1 MLDYSIWNE
10 KAQVLKD
17 IFWRKKKQLNLQL
30 EKEGIRLFLLKA
42 LFLLSLLRKDDCL
55 SIQNHEVL
63 FENHDANGYEDKFC
77 CSFLLSSVTVLFPLL
92 IVSVIKCAPKR
103 LLAPLKIGF

>member
-1 MLDYSIWNE
+1 MKKRRYWKTFFE
-10 KAQVLKD
+10 E
-17 IFWRKKKQLNLQL
+17 KKQLNLQL

-42 LFLLSLLRKDDCL
+42 LFLLSLLRKDDCW

-77 CSFLLSSVTVLFPLL
+77 CPFFYFLLLESYFH
-92 IVSVIKCAPKR
+92 C
-103 LLAPLKIGF
+103 